1 MRTGLK
7 VFLILLILYPFS
19 FISAQPSDV
28 ISSVSSE
35 NVYANQPA
43 KIIAQLYQSANVS
56 QIILYYKSFGSS
68 EYLTS
73 EMMIVGNSASSTIS
87 GENVSLPFVEY
98 YFRILMRDGTE
109 QVHPAGAPINANPF
123 QLLVQEKYDPMQYEE
138 IIFLTPL
145 AGEKI
150 SPTGFLLSVSIYRA
164 SLAVDRPATKIF
176 IDETD
181 ITNKVLI
188 TDDIIL
194 LPPENLTT
202 ELQLGKHVVKVV
214 LFDTTGAEYYSSSL
228 TFEVVSPE
236 FADEMQ
242 KKDYGYRVSLAGES
256 RHENLKTANY
266 SFNRLTANLSGNY
279 GSYYSSLLLYVTS
292 EEKNYLQPQNRFL
305 ATIGSN
311 WIKLSYGDNYPKFP
325 SLIMDGKRLRGFS
338 GDLMLGAFNLQASY
352 GEINRAIEGK
362 LIQTY
367 SRSDA
372 RLGTNIIEI
381 DSAKHGQPFGHVTLA
396 TFKRQ
401 LFAVRPYFGSGESFQ
416 LGFSYLHSK
425 DDMNSVEFG
434 ARPKENVVV
443 GTDLFIGFDEQRMAL
458 RGQAALSLMNNDIS
472 TGNLSDKLIDSLFG
486 EGKSF
491 GGDPDQIKTLRDIAG
506 KFITVNQF
514 ISPLNPLELPT
525 LAAEGT
531 FSMNYIGNY
540 FRATYLYRGN
550 EFMSFGQNF
559 TRNDVQGFN
568 IYDRLGIIQNRV
580 FISVGYERLNDN
592 LQNQKITTTTF
603 ENIDASLS
611 LFLRIDFPNITIGYS
626 KYSAVNDLSKTDP
639 DSIKRLSYIDDIT
652 NRISFTSSY
661 DFVWGIRHRAM
672 LSVLT
677 SQREDNSYINTDA
690 AYTSVI
696 LNLQSQWDNKLT
708 TFFNP
713 SINLS
718 NISNKDFNYYSISIG
733 GRYRLLDDKLELTG
747 ILIPTFGDFQRMIV
761 ETIAQYFILKNFSV
775 NLYTRYITNQKPIK
789 DETIIGLSTKY
800 EL

>member
-1 MRTGLK
+1 MRAGIK
-7 VFLILLILYPFS
+7 VFLLLLVSVPFS
-19 FISAQPSDV
+19 YISAQPSDV
-28 ISSVSSE
+28 ISSISSE
-35 NVYANQPA
+35 KVYANQPA
-43 KIIAQLYQSANVS
+43 KITAALYQSANVS
-56 QIILYYKSFGSS
+56 QIILYYKSFGST
-68 EYLTS
+68 EFLTS

-87 GENVSLPFVEY
+87 EEYVSLPFIEY
-98 YFRILMRDGTE
+98 YFRIIMRDGTE
-109 QVHPAGAPINANPF
+109 QVHPAGAPINANPL
-123 QLLVQEKYDPMQYEE
+123 QLVVQEKYDPMLYEE
-138 IIFLTPL
+138 IIFLTPV

-164 SLAVDRPATKIF
+164 SLAVNRPATKIF
-176 IDETD
+176 LDEIDL
-181 ITNKVLI
+181 TNQVLI

-202 ELQLGKHVVKVV
+202 ELPLGKHIVKVV

-236 FADEMQ
+236 FADERQ
-242 KKDYGYRVSLAGES
+242 KKDYGYKVSLAGES

-266 SFNRLTANLSGNY
+266 NFNRLTANLSGNY

-292 EEKNYLQPQNRFL
+292 EEKKYLQPQNRFL

-338 GDLMLGAFNLQASY
+338 GNLMLGAFNLQASY

-362 LIQTY
+362 LLQTY

-372 RLGTNIIEI
+372 KLGTNIIEI
-381 DSAKHGQPFGHVTLA
+381 DSAKYGQPFGQVTLA
-396 TFKRQ
+396 TFNRQ
-401 LFAVRPYFGSGESFQ
+401 LFALRPYFGSGESFQ

-425 DDMNSVEFG
+425 DDMGSVEFG

-443 GTDLFIGFDEQRMAL
+443 GTDLFIGFDEQRMTL

-491 GGDPDQIKTLRDIAG
+491 GGDPEQIKTLRDIAG

-531 FSMNYIGNY
+531 FSMNYFGNY
-540 FRATYLYRGN
+540 LRATYLYRGN

-580 FISVGYERLNDN
+580 FLSIGYERLNDN
-592 LQNQKITTTTF
+592 LQNQKIATTTF
-603 ENIDASLS
+603 ENIDASIS
-611 LFLRIDFPNITIGYS
+611 LFLRMDFPNITIGYS
-626 KYSAVNDLSKTDP
+626 KFSAANDLSKTDP
-639 DSIKRLSYIDDIT
+639 DSIKRLSYIDDVT

-661 DFVWGIRHRAM
+661 DFFWGIRHRAM

-677 SQREDNSYINTDA
+677 SQRDDNSFINSDA
-690 AYTSVI
+690 AYTSVL

-747 ILIPTFGDFQRMIV
+747 ILIPTFGDFQRMVV
-761 ETIAQYFILKNFSV
+761 ESIAQYFILRNFSV